1 MKINTVTDVAIRPTA
16 EKIIASM
23 KLQLKN
29 PKTKQRWESPFNRT
43 GGSGKNALTNNYY
56 KGCNAMLTM
65 FDAYF
70 EKYTHAIYAT
80 KKQWKT
86 LNCEVKDNA
95 PSLPIIFWKTEY
107 EDSKIVKGRKV
118 IKSSFS
124 LYSRVYNV
132 KFIEGDYKLPVFKTG
147 KQYSI
152 SEIDNFVT
160 ATKVDVQHKEEG
172 RCYYNSASDFINMTS
187 KTNFKDTT
195 EADATVHY
203 YSTLFH
209 ELTHS
214 TGHESRT
221 NRIATN
227 LKKYNSHKKEYAF
240 EELVAEIGSMLLG
253 NQFNIEKTIRD
264 NHAKYLNS
272 WIKSLEEDYT
282 LIADAFSQ
290 AQKAVDYFVS
300 SK

>member
-23 KLQLKN
+23 KSQLKN
-29 PKTKQRWESPFNRT
+29 PKTKQRWERPFNGT
-43 GGSGKNALTNNYY
+43 AGSGKNAATNNYY

-70 EKYTHAIYAT
+70 EKYPHAIYAT

-107 EDSKIVKGRKV
+107 EDSKIVKGKKV

-152 SEIDNFVT
+152 SEIDKFVT

-187 KTNFKDTT
+187 KTNFKDTD
-195 EADATVHY
+195 ESDATVHY

-214 TGHESRT
+214 SGHKDRT
-221 NRIATN
+221 NRIEIN
-227 LKKYNSHKKEYAF
+227 LNKLGSHKKEYAF

-264 NHAKYLNS
+264 NHSKYLNS
-272 WIKSLEEDYT
+272 WIKALEEDYT

-290 AQKAVDYFVS
+290 AQKAVDFFVL

>member
-1 MKINTVTDVAIRPTA
+1 MRINTVTDVAIRPTA

-23 KLQLKN
+23 KAQLKN

-43 GGSGKNALTNNYY
+43 GGVGKNALTNNYY
-56 KGCNAMLTM
+56 RGCNAMLTM

-70 EKYTHAIYAT
+70 EKYPHAIYAT

-86 LNCEVKDNA
+86 LNCEVKDNS

-118 IKSSFS
+118 IKSQFS

-132 KFIEGDYKLPVFKTG
+132 KFIEGEYKLPVFKTG

-152 SEIDNFVT
+152 NEIDNFVT
-160 ATKVDVQHKEEG
+160 ATKVNIKHTEDNGCFYSPKKDYV
-172 RCYYNSASDFINMTS
+172 NMEY
-187 KTNFKDTT
+187 KTNFKDTE
-195 EADATVHY
+195 EANATVHY

-227 LKKYNSHKKEYAF
+227 LKKYNSRKKEYAF

>member
-1 MKINTVTDVAIRPTA
+1 M
-16 EKIIASM
+16 
-23 KLQLKN
+23 
-29 PKTKQRWESPFNRT
+29 
-43 GGSGKNALTNNYY
+43 
-56 KGCNAMLTM
+56 
-65 FDAYF
+65 
-70 EKYTHAIYAT
+70 
-80 KKQWKT
+80 KT
-86 LNCEVKDNA
+86 LNCEVIKGS

-152 SEIDNFVT
+152 SEIDNFVA

-187 KTNFKDTT
+187 KINFKDTE
-195 EADATVHY
+195 EANATVHY

-272 WIKSLEEDYT
+272 WIKALEEDYT